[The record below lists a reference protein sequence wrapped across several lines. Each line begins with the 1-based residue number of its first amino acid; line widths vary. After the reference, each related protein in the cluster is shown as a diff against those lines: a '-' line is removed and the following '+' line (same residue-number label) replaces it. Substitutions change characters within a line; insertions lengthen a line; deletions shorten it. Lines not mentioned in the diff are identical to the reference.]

1 MVDISFF
8 GRAVEHMHVGSVGL
22 SQESAVVYDW
32 ICSLKHKKDLCT
44 YKINPKSYNS
54 FTFAS
59 KMGYQT

>member
-1 MVDISFF
+1 M
-8 GRAVEHMHVGSVGL
+8 GSVGL

-44 YKINPKSYNS
+44 YKINPKSYYS

-59 KMGYQT
+59 EMGYQT